1 MPIRSNRP
9 IPVAATTLSLK
20 RDVHDNRPVILSSTT
35 GCAVSLPAA
44 TGTGAKFT
52 VVLGVQL
59 ASGSV
64 AVAANGTDTFTG
76 YAIVEDAGDTTAAD
90 ATIFATTNGTTDT
103 WTSAATG
110 GGGEIGDYIEC
121 TDISSGLWLVKAWQ
135 QAVLDST
142 ATPFSGS

>member
-1 MPIRSNRP
+1 MSIRSNRP
-9 IPVAATTLSLK
+9 LTVSATTLTLN
-20 RDVHDNRPVILSSTT
+20 RNIHDNKVIRLTSTT
-35 GCAVSLPAA
+35 GCAVTLPLA

-52 VVLGVQL
+52 VVLGAQL

-64 AVAANGTDTFTG
+64 AVAASSTDTFTG

-90 ATIFATTNGTTDT
+90 ATIFATVNGTTDT

-110 GGGEIGDYIEC
+110 GGGEIGDHIEC
-121 TDISSGLWLVKAWQ
+121 VDIATGLWLVRAWG